1 MRNAVCIVCLLVL
14 VCWIAACQD
23 AKQEEP
29 MALVVKKV
37 QSYPDPPPEVS
48 ERITEVVRNWV
59 AYQLDENDVY
69 NIPPRGGKDVSG
81 SLADFHAVHQKDS
94 DTYTVC
100 VDFLDG
106 DNTYDVDFFIDRN
119 EEGLTVRS
127 AYLHKIN
134 GKAVAG

>member
-1 MRNAVCIVCLLVL
+1 VVL
-14 VCWIAACQD
+14 VCLIAGCQE

-29 MALVVKKV
+29 LLVTKTS
-37 QSYPDPPPEVS
+37 QPYPDPPSEVS
-48 ERITEVVRNWV
+48 DGITEVVRQWV
-59 AYQLDENDVY
+59 TDQLDENDVY

-100 VDFLDG
+100 VDFRDG
-106 DNTYDVDFFIDRN
+106 ENTYDVDFFVDRE

-127 AYLHKIN
+127 VYLHKIN
-134 GKAVAG
+134 GEAVPG